1 MDVRMQIEIQ
11 KILEYRDIFPN
22 EALLD
27 IDCILKKYN
36 RDLLIRIVNALGMN
50 YGNAYMPD
58 TTLFSEKSALRV
70 RELNE
75 RINKYAPN
83 LIDTRVC
90 YCTQRTILELLR
102 HILSIPVE
110 KYKNNYDEKDLEYDI
125 FRIVLQLN
133 ENLMRFSNG
142 IGDKCVPEYLYFLSY
157 VLNDVIDAEWKET
170 TRTQLFYF
178 FCLKEF
184 LEKKDNRQL
193 YDRLCDRLG
202 VTTLKEYW
210 CTIFGLICLYVNQ
223 QKADGNSCPYLDL
236 KNQKLLSKDLCDY
249 LSLDINGTYLY
260 DTDDVNN
267 RDNNIDYRVFRSH
280 PLITSNNGQYILYN
294 LPLLCERLYNGLFF
308 DIKSVYGGIFFNF
321 YNSKFVEQQLFQN
334 IMTECVGDKTTV
346 YYPKKEDIGGA
357 EIEGQPDFYIREQ
370 NSVILFECK
379 GIKLNGCL
387 KDESDI
393 SRIVDEL
400 RNKLFMSSIDI
411 DKQRTKKKKENAV
424 GVAQLINQIELV
436 KNGRFPL
443 DEMIPSDV
451 LYYPILVIEDPK
463 IVRLGLTSMVNIW
476 YQQLLKEHL
485 VGIRL
490 NPIIVMSINT
500 LFLYKDVFC
509 ESGFA
514 IVFND
519 FLKDN
524 FEYNNDGISWTANPT
539 ADFNS
544 YMKGKY
550 RISDSA
556 SNYVKEHVNTILKE
570 FESFK

>member
-1 MDVRMQIEIQ
+1 MDVSMQIEIQ

-70 RELNE
+70 RELYE
-75 RINKYAPN
+75 RINKYAPK

-110 KYKNNYDEKDLEYDI
+110 KYKNNYNEKDLEYDI

-210 CTIFGLICLYVNQ
+210 RTIFGLICLYVNQ
-223 QKADGNSCPYLDL
+223 QKADGKSCPYLDL

-280 PLITSNNGQYILYN
+280 PLIKSNNGQYILYN

-308 DIKSVYGGIFFNF
+308 
-321 YNSKFVEQQLFQN
+321 
-334 IMTECVGDKTTV
+334 
-346 YYPKKEDIGGA
+346 
-357 EIEGQPDFYIREQ
+357 
-370 NSVILFECK
+370 
-379 GIKLNGCL
+379 
-387 KDESDI
+387 
-393 SRIVDEL
+393 
-400 RNKLFMSSIDI
+400 
-411 DKQRTKKKKENAV
+411 
-424 GVAQLINQIELV
+424 
-436 KNGRFPL
+436 
-443 DEMIPSDV
+443 
-451 LYYPILVIEDPK
+451 
-463 IVRLGLTSMVNIW
+463 
-476 YQQLLKEHL
+476 
-485 VGIRL
+485 
-490 NPIIVMSINT
+490 
-500 LFLYKDVFC
+500 
-509 ESGFA
+509 
-514 IVFND
+514 
-519 FLKDN
+519 
-524 FEYNNDGISWTANPT
+524 
-539 ADFNS
+539 
-544 YMKGKY
+544 
-550 RISDSA
+550 
-556 SNYVKEHVNTILKE
+556 
-570 FESFK
+570 